1 MAQFKIYTIYVF
13 FFFFNKS
20 TVPPCHL
27 SITPEIPPLHYGVTE
42 YVNYC
47 REMNGQGINPEV
59 RIRKGYPLSQ
69 RIILQNIQLVGS
81 RGLHFSQIPRSGHG
95 LRSMYSGVRSKV
107 PGICTGDNTAN
118 KSGGRKVASE
128 QEWATRLHSAG
139 N

>member
-1 MAQFKIYTIYVF
+1 MF
-13 FFFFNKS
+13 FFLLLFPANKS

-27 SITPEIPPLHYGVTE
+27 SIIPEIPRLHHGVTE

-69 RIILQNIQLVGS
+69 RIIAQNIQIVGS

-95 LRSMYSGVRSKV
+95 LCTHLFGQKYLKYAR
-107 PGICTGDNTAN
+107 GIIRPI
-118 KSGGRKVASE
+118 SQGGRKVASE